1 MRFPII
7 GGFFLQLIYLDNS
20 STTKPCDSAV
30 NEAVRAMCEN
40 WGNPSSLHRLG
51 VEAEETV
58 NSTRGA
64 IADML
69 GCRADEIYFTGSGTE
84 ANNLCIM
91 GAAESMKRRGNRII
105 TTSVE
110 HPSVLSTCSHLEQ
123 NGFEVIRIK
132 PRSDGHVYAEDILS
146 AVNDKT
152 VLVTMMLVNNETG
165 CIFPVQKVS
174 EGLKSMG
181 SKALLHSDCVQ
192 AFGKMN
198 IDVDDLGVDLISAS
212 GHKIHGP
219 KGIGFVYKKKSV
231 NLKPIIFG
239 GNQESGLRSGTESV
253 PLIAALRGAIS
264 ELTVTSTLKKL
275 WSLHSYA
282 CKRLTETE
290 EIVINSP
297 DSDILPY
304 ILNISMPGYRSETVL
319 HFLESKN
326 IFVSSGS
333 ACSKGKGSHVLTEM
347 GLSNDRT
354 DSALR
359 LSFSRYNTET
369 DIDALCT
376 ALNEAKNTL
385 RRKQGH

>member
-1 MRFPII
+1 M
-7 GGFFLQLIYLDNS
+7 QLIYLDNS
-20 STTKPCDSAV
+20 STTKPCGSAV
-30 NEAVRAMCEN
+30 DEAVRAMREN

-58 NSTRGA
+58 SSTRETV
-64 IADML
+64 ADML

-110 HPSVLSTCSHLEQ
+110 HPSVLNTCAHLEQ

-132 PRSDGHVYAEDILS
+132 PHSDGHVYAEDVLS

-192 AFGKMN
+192 AFGKLN

-219 KGIGFVYKKKSV
+219 KGIGFIYKKKSV
-231 NLKPIIFG
+231 NLKPVIFG
-239 GNQESGLRSGTESV
+239 GNQERGLRSGTESV
-253 PLIAALRGAIS
+253 PLIAALKGALS
-264 ELTVTSTLKKL
+264 ELTVADSLKKI
-275 WSLHSYA
+275 WELHSYA
-282 CKRLTETE
+282 RRRLTEIDG
-290 EIVINSP
+290 IVINSP
-297 DSDILPY
+297 DNDILPY
-304 ILNISMPGYRSETVL
+304 ILNISMPGYRSETIL

-359 LSFSRYNTET
+359 LSFSRYNTES

-376 ALNEAKNTL
+376 ALEEAKNTL
-385 RRKQGH
+385 HRKQGH